1 MGKVEESRGGGVN
14 TAESRVPGN
23 SVTNP
28 IKPPTLAQGIADGV
42 AGPAGAGF
50 EKDLKRMLTQ
60 LGETA
65 ASMSSGPGGFVSVI
79 TGNKIA
85 GDKVRQQLGT
95 AMNFLAGGISGI
107 LAPLKE
113 MLAKLIAEVVGMLVK
128 IISQFIPIVVVL
140 SLIHI

>member
-1 MGKVEESRGGGVN
+1 MKGEKQLDGNSFPKHPRTPGSATGKVEEARGAGL
-14 TAESRVPGN
+14 TAAETTVPGN
-23 SVTNP
+23 PVSNP
-28 IKPPTLAQGIADGV
+28 SKPPITAQSIADGV

-79 TGNKIA
+79 TGNPIA

-95 AMNFLAGGISGI
+95 TMN
-107 LAPLKE
+107 
-113 MLAKLIAEVVGMLVK
+113 
-128 IISQFIPIVVVL
+128 L